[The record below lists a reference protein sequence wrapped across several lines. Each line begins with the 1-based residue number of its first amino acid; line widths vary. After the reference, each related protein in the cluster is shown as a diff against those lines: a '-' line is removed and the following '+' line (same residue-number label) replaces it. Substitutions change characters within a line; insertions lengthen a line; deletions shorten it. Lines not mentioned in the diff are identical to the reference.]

1 MSTRDVLDLSFDP
14 ACLTDS
20 AGRLLH
26 VNDAFGDLFGCGASQ
41 AEGRSLADVLGQ
53 TGADQLLGGT
63 GSGPRVFKRLAVKAA
78 GGEPVV
84 LEARGMRLRDGAET
98 AIFLRPRIGFAETDD
113 AEHMA
118 LHDALTGL
126 PNRVLLLDRMRQTMA
141 RVTRHNDFAAVIFID
156 LDGFKPVNDTYGH
169 DCGDHV
175 LRTVAARLQEVVR
188 GADTAARIGGDEF
201 VMVLGELRNG
211 LHAGLTA
218 NRIIKSVTQPIP
230 WRGDNVFVSASLGIA
245 VAPTDSI
252 VPEELLNQA
261 DEAMYV
267 AKKSGKN
274 GYCFA
279 NESSYF
285 E

>member
-1 MSTRDVLDLSFDP
+1 MSTRDVLNLSFEP
-14 ACLTDS
+14 ACLADS
-20 AGRLLH
+20 SGRLLH
-26 VNDAFGDLFGCGASQ
+26 VNEAFVDMFGCCASS
-41 AEGRSLADVLGQ
+41 AECRALADVLGQ
-53 TGADQLLGGT
+53 TGADQLLGGS
-63 GSGPRVFKRLAVKAA
+63 GAGPRLLKRLMARTA
-78 GGEPVV
+78 GGDPLA
-84 LEARGMRLRDGAET
+84 LEARSMRLPGGDT
-98 AIFLRPRIGFAETDD
+98 AIFLRPRVGFAGADD

-126 PNRVLLLDRMRQTMA
+126 PNRVLLLDRMRLILA
-141 RVTRHNDFAAVIFID
+141 RVTRHNDFAAVLFID

-175 LRTVAARLQEVVR
+175 LRTVATRLREAGR

-218 NRIIKSVTQPIP
+218 NRVIKSITQPIP
-230 WRGDNVFVSASLGIA
+230 WKAGSVSVSASLGIA
-245 VAPTDSI
+245 VAPTDGM
-252 VPEELLNQA
+252 VPEELLRLS

-274 GYCFA
+274 GYSFA